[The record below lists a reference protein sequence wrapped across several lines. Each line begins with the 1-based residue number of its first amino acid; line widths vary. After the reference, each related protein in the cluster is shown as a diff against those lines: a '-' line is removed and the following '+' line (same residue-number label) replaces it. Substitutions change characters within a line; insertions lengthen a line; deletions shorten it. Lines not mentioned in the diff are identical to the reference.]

1 MLTLAEGGGM
11 KTKYSSVLFFT
22 IVSLSGCASLQV
34 AQDVEFGRQAFFVGK
49 NETAQSYFQNAAKIN
64 PSYEYY
70 SMGQRQ
76 GVWSYVGRSEYVNGR
91 YPQAL
96 QSLER
101 ALSAN
106 KSEDIARLYLGLT
119 LARDGDRQRGVKEI
133 EAGMKGIHDWLE
145 YVTQAHVFSYGRFWD
160 PGNEIR
166 SQIRTDLAMISARDV
181 DLPQVIAE
189 GEWLGKRI
197 EEESDRARK
206 QQQMEWNRDSG
217 GRNQP

>member
-1 MLTLAEGGGM
+1 M
-11 KTKYSSVLFFT
+11 KTKFSLVLFFT
-22 IVSLSGCASLQV
+22 IVSLSGCARMQV
-34 AQDVEFGRQAFFVGK
+34 AQDVQFGRQAFFVGQ

-64 PSYEYY
+64 PNYEYY

-76 GVWSYVGRSEYVNGR
+76 GVWSYVGRSEYATGR
-91 YPQAL
+91 YPQAR

-106 KSEDIARLYLGLT
+106 RNEDIARLYLGLT
-119 LARDGDRQRGVKEI
+119 LAREGDRQRGVKEI
-133 EAGMKGIHDWLE
+133 EAGMRGINDWLD

-181 DLPQVIAE
+181 DLQQIIAE
-189 GEWLGKRI
+189 GEWLGKRM
-197 EEESDRARK
+197 ELESDRARK
-206 QQQMEWNRDSG
+206 HQQMEWNRDGNGRSG
-217 GRNQP
+217 RP

>member
-1 MLTLAEGGGM
+1 M

>member
-1 MLTLAEGGGM
+1 M

-64 PSYEYY
+64 PNYEYY

>member
-11 KTKYSSVLFFT
+11 KTKFSSVLFFT
-22 IVSLSGCASLQV
+22 IVSLSGCARMQV
-34 AQDVEFGRQAFFVGK
+34 AQDVQFGRQAFFVGN
-49 NETAQSYFQNAAKIN
+49 NEVAQSYFQNAAKIN

>member
-11 KTKYSSVLFFT
+11 KTKFSSVLFFT
-22 IVSLSGCASLQV
+22 IVSLSGCARMQV
-34 AQDVEFGRQAFFVGK
+34 AQDVQFGRQAFFVGN
-49 NETAQSYFQNAAKIN
+49 NEVAQSYFQNAAKIN
-64 PSYEYY
+64 PNYEYY

>member
-49 NETAQSYFQNAAKIN
+49 NETAQSYFQNAAQIN
-64 PSYEYY
+64 PNYEYY
-70 SMGQRQ
+70 SVGSRQ